1 MGGFSPRRGRGS
13 ILVAFVICSC
23 LAITKAEDVN
33 EDGRAFVK
41 FKPPRIIPDKE
52 ELVFNTGDKIQ
63 LKCEGNRPINWSIP
77 LYSSEYYKDDLA
89 QISVNFSR
97 NIGAEYSFIS
107 HLSVNHSVP
116 EDTGYYYCHYQQT
129 DDMEAVEE
137 VDKIYVYVNDT
148 KELLVNT
155 EDPMQGFAMQT
166 QYEPAIIPC
175 RPTSPDVNVT
185 LFKDGE
191 MVPYESDF
199 ITFDPHR
206 GYVFE
211 SVRKKDAGY
220 YECWG
225 VRGQKKQSKTFNWSV
240 FPQTD
245 KVPKPKIDEKS
256 TRHVVLGTSAH
267 FVCKVQMDIGI
278 TFLMDW
284 KIPNPSGF
292 NDGRVIKGNA
302 TSSRI
307 FHNSVEYKIGLIDLL
322 INNVTDDDEGYYEC
336 IVQDHSYKTNS
347 DKQFVQV
354 HKPDAKYI
362 NFTVQG
368 SNEII
373 VNHGDPVAQWVVN
386 VAAHPPPQL
395 IWYDP
400 RGKEI
405 SVTSTKYEIK
415 TDPTFTMLKISEIM
429 VQDAGIYQLKGIN
442 EEKEETVNLTLTVHD
457 KPTVVMDES
466 KTKLFYMYG
475 ENHTIKCDVVGYP
488 VPNITWYFRSCG
500 NKYPNCDEHEIALEK
515 KYYEEF
521 HLEDG
526 GRKSSTL
533 KIEALDSGFLTCLA
547 CNEVGCEN
555 ETINFFVTDIMD
567 GFNAMVN
574 PPRPVEGDDV
584 ELQCGA
590 STFNYTDIISWFK
603 YNPDRNDSKM
613 IEDGSRY
620 KIVKSRTGY
629 SYRVNVVIPNITM
642 DYSGNYTCTVRKI
655 SDDLND
661 YEDMTV
667 AMDVRKIQAPIFN
680 GSNMNGSHYYVGSP
694 HGAEFKCT
702 VSGVP
707 TPIITWYKDGEIY
720 DVTKNNN
727 RIEFSDDRQTLKIK
741 FVSVEDE
748 GKYSCEAKNK
758 AGIIEGYRTLELK
771 DKTGVSAGLWIGLV
785 LGTTF
790 LCLIILYLFINNRK
804 EQKLRKE
811 LMLTGL
817 ANFEEGALE
826 SINPELGVDDQ
837 AELLPYDK
845 KWEFP
850 REKLK
855 LGKQLGSGAFG
866 VVMKAD
872 ACGIIEGEA
881 VTTVAVKMVKRNADY
896 MHIKALASELK
907 IMVHLGKHLNVV
919 NLLGACTKNLTKR
932 ELLVIVEYCR
942 FGNLQN
948 YLLRH
953 REDFINQI
961 DPDTG
966 KVDPQRGLESD
977 GQGAGSLCKGQGPG
991 KADSRIK
998 YAALSFSTS
1007 ASSQGSQGSQTKDGS
1022 VQDYRAA
1029 PVVKI
1034 DDSACNGVSGHIINT
1049 DMSFV
1054 SMSPS
1059 AGDECGVTGGSGTEP
1074 EWRTNYRGDYGRRD
1088 VRPICTSDL
1097 ICWAF
1102 QVARGIDYLASR
1114 KVLHGDLA
1122 ARNILLA
1129 EDNIVKICDFGLAKS
1144 MYNSDNYK
1152 KKGDGPLPIKWMAIE
1167 SIRDRVFSTQSDVW
1181 SFGIVLWEFFS
1192 LARTPYPGMEA
1203 DERLYN
1209 KLVAGYR
1216 MEKPQYAT
1224 DDIYNTMCDCWKAK
1238 PNERPSFTELTDI
1251 LGGMLED
1258 AVKRHYIDLN
1268 SPYMSMNDQAKQATD
1283 YLGMMSEPS
1292 YANAI
1297 RETTPQ
1303 RDYVNV
1309 PTKPENPE
1317 DYMTMSSPVPPSEDG
1332 GESESGYLCMRSASM
1347 GSGGN
1352 PSVIFS
1358 PRPIPPQTFT
1368 FDVPSPRTQSKLAP
1382 RIRPVE
1388 TKGAEG
1394 PELSPMLPDGRVSKE
1409 GSPSLGAVPQQHVLR
1424 KEDSLDSGMGSPNS
1438 YFNPTYRSLPNTN
1451 GHLPPNM
1458 EVNEAGYVNMP
1469 QSKEISAKAARQS
1482 DRSSGFQSEVEEG
1495 SPVASSK
1502 NVSPYEVPIQIV
1514 T

>member
-1 MGGFSPRRGRGS
+1 MGRCSARGS
-13 ILVAFVICSC
+13 GGPGLLP
-23 LAITKAEDVN
+23 LAIWCSLLLGALAKAEEVDQ
-33 EDGRAFVK
+33 DGNTFVK
-41 FKPPRIIPDKE
+41 FKPPRLYPNKE
-52 ELVFNTGDKIQ
+52 EIVVSQGDTIK
-63 LKCEGNRPINWSIP
+63 LYCEGNRPINWSIP
-77 LYSSEYYKDDLA
+77 MYTMFVDESELA
-89 QISVNFSR
+89 HISINFSR
-97 NIGAEYSFIS
+97 NFDSEYSFTS
-107 HLSVNHSVP
+107 HLEVSNSYYL
-116 EDTGYYYCHYQQT
+116 DTGYYHCHYRET
-129 DDMEAVEE
+129 TDMEAVED
-137 VDKIYVYVNDT
+137 VDKIYVYVNNT
-148 KELLVNT
+148 VQLLVHNVSYGLV
-155 EDPMQGFAMQT
+155 MQIE
-166 QYEPAIIPC
+166 YEPAIIPC
-175 RPTSPDVNVT
+175 KPTSPDVNVT
-185 LFKDGE
+185 LYKDGE
-191 MVPYESDF
+191 VVPCSDDLV
-199 ITFDPHR
+199 TYDP
-206 GYVFE
+206 
-211 SVRKKDAGY
+211 KKGFLLSPVNMNDGGL
-220 YECWG
+220 YECKG
-225 VRGQKKQSKTFNWSV
+225 IRGDMESSTSFMLNI
-240 FPQTD
+240 FTQTN
-245 KVPKPKIDEKS
+245 KVAKPKIDEKS
-256 TRHVVLGTSAH
+256 IRHVVLGMDVRIECT
-267 FVCKVQMDIGI
+267 VQIDIGI
-278 TFLMDW
+278 VFKMDW
-284 KIPNPSGF
+284 KIPNPSGLMS
-292 NDGRVIKGNA
+292 GRIIKGNA
-302 TSSRI
+302 TSSKLTHNTVQYRI
-307 FHNSVEYKIGLIDLL
+307 GSIDL
-322 INNVTDDDEGYYEC
+322 IIQNVTHDDEGYYEC
-336 IVQDHSYKTNS
+336 TVQDHSHNTNS
-347 DKQFVQV
+347 DKKFMQV
-354 HKPDAKYI
+354 FEPNTKYI

-368 SNEII
+368 SKEIV
-373 VNHGDPVAQWVVN
+373 VNAGEHKAQWVVN
-386 VAAHPPPQL
+386 VAAHPPPEL

-400 RGKEI
+400 KGKEI
-405 SVTSTKYEIK
+405 SMASTKYEVKAESTSI
-415 TDPTFTMLKISEIM
+415 MLKISDII
-429 VQDAGIYQLKGIN
+429 VNDAGIYQLKGIN
-442 EEKEETVNLTLTVHD
+442 DGMEASVNLTLIVHD
-457 KPTVVMDES
+457 KPAVDMDES
-466 KTKLFYMYG
+466 TTKMFYMYG
-475 ENHTIKCDVVGYP
+475 QQHKIKCDVVGYP

-500 NKYPNCDEHEIALEK
+500 HSYPNCEEHETAFEK

-521 HLEDG
+521 QLEDG

-533 KIEALDSGFLTCLA
+533 QIQATDSGYLTCLA

-555 ETINFFVTDIMD
+555 ETINFFLTDIIN
-567 GFNAMVN
+567 GFNAVVQ
-574 PPRPVEGDDV
+574 PSHPVEGDDV
-584 ELQCGA
+584 KLMCGA
-590 STFNYTDIISWFK
+590 SPFNFTDIISWNK
-603 YNPDRNDSKM
+603 YNSERNDFKLL
-613 IEDGSRY
+613 EEGPNY
-620 KIVKSRTGY
+620 KIVKSQTDY
-629 SYRVNVVIPNITM
+629 SYRVDVLIHNITL
-642 DYSGNYTCTVRKI
+642 DYAGNYTCSVRKI

-661 YEDMTV
+661 SEVMAV
-667 AMDVRKIQAPIFN
+667 EVEVLKIQKPAFKD
-680 GSNMNGSHYYVGSP
+680 SNMNGSYYYVGSP
-694 HGAEFKCT
+694 SGAEFKCIVGGT
-702 VSGVP
+702 P
-707 TPIITWYKDGEIY
+707 KPIITWYKDGDLY
-720 DVTKNNN
+720 NVPKNNT
-727 RIEFSDDRQTLKIK
+727 RIEFSEDRQILKIK
-741 FVSVEDE
+741 FVSIEDE
-748 GKYSCEAKNK
+748 GKYTCQAKNK
-758 AGIIEGYRTLELK
+758 AGTVEGSRTLELK
-771 DKTGVSAGLWIGLV
+771 DKSVVSTGLWIGLA

-811 LMLTGL
+811 LMLAGL

-872 ACGIIEGEA
+872 ACGIVEGEA

-896 MHIKALASELK
+896 THIKALASELK

-953 REDFINQI
+953 REDFIDQI
-961 DPDTG
+961 DPSTG
-966 KVDPQRGLESD
+966 KVDPQRGME
-977 GQGAGSLCKGQGPG
+977 GNMQGAPSSFKTQEAG
-991 KADSRIK
+991 KADPRIK

-1007 ASSQGSQGSQTKDGS
+1007 ASSQGSQGS

-1029 PVVKI
+1029 PVVKV
-1034 DDSACNGVSGHIINT
+1034 DDTACHGSNGQILST

-1074 EWRTNYRGDYGRRD
+1074 EWRTNYRGDYGRRE

-1144 MYNSDNYK
+1144 MYKSDNYK
-1152 KKGDGPLPIKWMAIE
+1152 KKGDGPLPVKWMAIE

-1192 LARTPYPGMEA
+1192 LSRTPYPGMEA

-1216 MEKPQYAT
+1216 MEKPPYAT
-1224 DDIYNTMCDCWKAK
+1224 DDIYTTMLDCWKVK
-1238 PNERPSFTELTDI
+1238 PNERPTFMDLTDI

-1268 SPYMSMNDQAKQATD
+1268 NPYMSMNDQQKENAD

-1292 YANAI
+1292 YANAV

-1303 RDYVNV
+1303 REYVNV
-1309 PTKPENPE
+1309 PIKTEDPNE
-1317 DYMTMSSPVPPSEDG
+1317 DYMTMSSPVPQSEDG
-1332 GESESGYLCMRSASM
+1332 AESESGYLCMRSGSL

-1358 PRPIPPQTFT
+1358 PRPVAPQTFT
-1368 FDVPSPRTQSKLAP
+1368 FEVPSPRNPSRLSP

-1394 PELSPMLPDGRVSKE
+1394 PELSPMLPGCVSSNE
-1409 GSPSLGAVPQQHVLR
+1409 GSPIPGPQTNTLR

-1438 YFNPTYRSLPNTN
+1438 YFNPTYRSLPKTN
-1451 GHLPPNM
+1451 GQLPPNL
-1458 EVNEAGYVNMP
+1458 EVNEAGYVNIP
-1469 QSKEISAKAARQS
+1469 QSKEISAKSRQS

-1495 SPVASSK
+1495 PPADTSK
-1502 NVSPYEVPIQIV
+1502 NVSPYETPIQIM